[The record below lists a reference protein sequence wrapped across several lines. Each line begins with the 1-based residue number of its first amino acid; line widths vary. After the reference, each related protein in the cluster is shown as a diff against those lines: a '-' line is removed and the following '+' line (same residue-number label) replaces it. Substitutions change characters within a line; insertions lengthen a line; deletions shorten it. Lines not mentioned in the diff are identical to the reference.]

1 MRGLMRTSY
10 AASYAEWLYVLCA
23 PHICLMRSVMRDLR
37 RIRPLKNRALES
49 TSYAPLT
56 PHKTFVE

>member
-10 AASYAEWLYVLCA
+10 AASYAAIDNVLCRTE
-23 PHICLMRSVMRDLR
+23 CLMRSVMRDLR
-37 RIRPLKNRALES
+37 RIRPFKNRALEF